1 MVPGR
6 RGGLATGCATPSKKH
21 PREAQYFVAGAPMR
35 RSVVS
40 RRLSGKKST
49 FKDFDWAYWEESY
62 AAVKEPFHVPS
73 PLGVEF
79 PHRPGTSPCDAEH
92 PIWEGWAEA
101 IEDARE
107 RAAIATENS
116 DPDDTASYLRA
127 VLGEM
132 QKHPRFEQWAQTEA
146 KCVSDYQVRKSRKA
160 KRIKSEVAA
169 ARVAFINNG
178 GDVTSSDWI
187 DDFLQPK
194 RGPKRGIRYHRAA

>member
-1 MVPGR
+1 MASRKKTSPKAAEPKSKSKSRRNAHWDWFPPGTPYPSAVNGASCTLKHVGAVVPGR

-40 RRLSGKKST
+40 RRLSGKKTT
-49 FKDFDWAYWEESY
+49 FKGFDWAYWEESY

-101 IEDARE
+101 LEDARE
-107 RAAIATENS
+107 RAAIVTENS
-116 DPDDTASYLRA
+116 DPEDSSSYLRA

-132 QKHPRFEQWAQTEA
+132 RKHPRFE
-146 KCVSDYQVRKSRKA
+146 
-160 KRIKSEVAA
+160 
-169 ARVAFINNG
+169 
-178 GDVTSSDWI
+178 
-187 DDFLQPK
+187 
-194 RGPKRGIRYHRAA
+194 